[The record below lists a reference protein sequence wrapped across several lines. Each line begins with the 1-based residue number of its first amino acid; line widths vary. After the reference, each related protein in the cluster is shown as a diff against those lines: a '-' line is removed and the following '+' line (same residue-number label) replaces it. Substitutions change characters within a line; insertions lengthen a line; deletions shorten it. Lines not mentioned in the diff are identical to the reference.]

1 MTNYRNDPIIGT
13 RYFNYRKHGLRKETD
28 NYVKLLIEIGNMA
41 AIVLQFYNNRGLFSG
56 LFLAYLRTLY
66 IYVDNRH

>member
-28 NYVKLLIEIGNMA
+28 NYVKLLIEIGNSYSFLL
-41 AIVLQFYNNRGLFSG
+41 IGVLSFTKVCEVTATAS
-56 LFLAYLRTLY
+56 
-66 IYVDNRH
+66 